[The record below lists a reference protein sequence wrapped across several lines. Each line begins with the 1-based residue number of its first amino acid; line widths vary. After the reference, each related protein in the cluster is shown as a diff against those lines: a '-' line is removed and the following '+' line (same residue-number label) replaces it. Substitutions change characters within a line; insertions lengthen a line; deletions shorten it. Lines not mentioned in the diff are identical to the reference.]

1 MILAPN
7 EMKAEPDERK
17 AGKICLET
25 IKLDPDWY
33 RIGHTKAR
41 NFINDPPTTIYKCFQ
56 SKMSEKILNDRS
68 AMADYQKAVFV
79 PSPQLKSFSK
89 FKSDPVN
96 RRQIDKS
103 RSSSRRQH
111 PEFFTI
117 RYFGPELPPPKL

>member
-41 NFINDPPTTIYKCFQ
+41 NLRPLKLSLKKTKFQ
-56 SKMSEKILNDRS
+56 KREGNWSSIDG
-68 AMADYQKAVFV
+68 
-79 PSPQLKSFSK
+79 
-89 FKSDPVN
+89 N
-96 RRQIDKS
+96 RR
-103 RSSSRRQH
+103 
-111 PEFFTI
+111 T
-117 RYFGPELPPPKL
+117 

>member
-41 NFINDPPTTIYKCFQ
+41 NFINDPPHHHLQ
-56 SKMSEKILNDRS
+56 M
-68 AMADYQKAVFV
+68 
-79 PSPQLKSFSK
+79 FSK
-89 FKSDPVN
+89 QNEREDLKRSISDGRLSKSGFCP
-96 RRQIDKS
+96 
-103 RSSSRRQH
+103 
-111 PEFFTI
+111 
-117 RYFGPELPPPKL
+117 